1 MAKQKPTA
9 GRHPLSVGSLVL
21 GLIFCGIA
29 FAWLLNATDVLHAD
43 DLQWAI
49 PVLLVSVGG
58 IGVVASIARGRNGK
72 DRATGRPE
80 A

>member
-9 GRHPLSVGSLVL
+9 GRHPLSVGSLVV

-29 FAWLLNATDVLHAD
+29 FAWLLNATNVLHAD

-49 PVLLVSVGG
+49 PVLLVGVGV
-58 IGVVASIARGRNGK
+58 IGVVASIARGRNRESGS
-72 DRATGRPE
+72 RQG
-80 A
+80 

>member
-9 GRHPLSVGSLVL
+9 GRHPLSVGSLVV

-29 FAWLLNATDVLHAD
+29 LAWLLNATNVLHAD

-49 PVLLVSVGG
+49 PILLVGVGA
-58 IGVVASIARGRNGK
+58 IGVGASIARGRNRGSG
-72 DRATGRPE
+72 DSRG
-80 A
+80 